1 MTGLIKSTR
10 SLKALLN
17 VIRIYERGSGA
28 RLNVSKTEAMWLGAW
43 HSRTDQPFGLT
54 WVLKVKILGLVFGQ
68 ATEVDNWKP
77 KLQKLEN
84 HLNLWKSRSLS
95 FVGKALIIN
104 TNWVISQVNKLIW
117 PFLWGC
123 RLETVSCQSC
133 HQPILKGGL
142 GIVNFKVKAD
152 ALKLA
157 STLCNCN
164 VDFKSFYLFQYFLGA
179 RLSSLRPEW
188 SFLRDN
194 PSPST
199 LLLTPFYSRCIM
211 VLASLR
217 EILSRQDWDNFA
229 FTSKKCY
236 STLLKK
242 KSASP
247 IIHRYWI
254 PFLSIGFNSDQHLSL
269 VRDGFCEKFKNDLL
283 WLIILCAVKVCD
295 SMKNWGYINSDH
307 CASCRCKET
316 IDHCFLHC
324 PQVKEVWL
332 YFLPELGCG
341 KEACLIP
348 ATGCLGIA
356 LPPSAAHFPS
366 GKKAFQSINQR
377 KKSNEDCLFFSLHR
391 TGTDW
396 TD

>member
-1 MTGLIKSTR
+1 MNDLRSLFIYLVGFVRGIPSPHYYIFFVLNLSRVKFVLVLISKAFSFLGLADYSTRSEFMLMMMTGLIKSTR

-157 STLCNCN
+157 STLSNCN
-164 VDFKSFYLFQYFLGA
+164 VDFKSFYLFKYFLGA

-211 VLASLR
+211 VLASLLAKTG
-217 EILSRQDWDNFA
+217 IISPL
-229 FTSKKCY
+229 
-236 STLLKK
+236 LLKNVTPP
-242 KSASP
+242 SLRRNLR
-247 IIHRYWI
+247 H
-254 PFLSIGFNSDQHLSL
+254 LSFIVIGF
-269 VRDGFCEKFKNDLL
+269 
-283 WLIILCAVKVCD
+283 
-295 SMKNWGYINSDH
+295 
-307 CASCRCKET
+307 
-316 IDHCFLHC
+316 
-324 PQVKEVWL
+324 
-332 YFLPELGCG
+332 
-341 KEACLIP
+341 
-348 ATGCLGIA
+348 
-356 LPPSAAHFPS
+356 
-366 GKKAFQSINQR
+366 
-377 KKSNEDCLFFSLHR
+377 LF
-391 TGTDW
+391 
-396 TD
+396 